1 MKKIYF
7 LLLLPFL
14 YYFSQAAGCASSGT
28 TEMCRDLIYGKYYY
42 TMSDSLDNKLLEG
55 VINVSD
61 FEGNKIGGTYSKDKL
76 YVDDFPGYTSMQ
88 GFFSGSVDIKG
99 MKANI
104 NTNPKIADNN
114 IFISIEINKE
124 SLTGKW
130 TLSTMRGKI
139 GNGKF
144 SAVKVK

>member
-1 MKKIYF
+1 MKNIYF
-7 LLLLPFL
+7 LFLLTIL
-14 YYFSQAAGCASSGT
+14 YYLSQAAGCASSGT

-42 TMSDSLDNKLLEG
+42 TMSDSLDNKLLDG

-61 FEGNKIGGTYSKDKL
+61 CEGNKIGGTYSKDKL

-88 GFFSGSVDIKG
+88 GFFSGTIDIKG
-99 MKANI
+99 KKANI

-130 TLSTMRGKI
+130 TFSTMRGKI
-139 GNGKF
+139 GNGNF